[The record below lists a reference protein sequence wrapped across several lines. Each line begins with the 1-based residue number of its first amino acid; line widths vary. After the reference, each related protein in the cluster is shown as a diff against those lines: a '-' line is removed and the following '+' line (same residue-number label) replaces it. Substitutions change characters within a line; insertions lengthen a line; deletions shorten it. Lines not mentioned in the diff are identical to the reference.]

1 MLPKINISRLS
12 SATIKLILA
21 KLESEVVRR
30 KEADRVAAETARRLA
45 EQKEAEARQIE
56 AARLEAEKAAQAVR
70 YMHPSNRA
78 LTWSGVGAKP
88 DWVNVWLT
96 QGGTLYA
103 LEVAASKLA
112 PKPIPK
118 GFLPGK

>member
-1 MLPKINISRLS
+1 MLPKIDIASLS
-12 SATIKLILA
+12 SATIQLILA
-21 KLESEVVRR
+21 KLESELVRR
-30 KEADRVAAETARRLA
+30 KEADRVAAETARRFA
-45 EQKEAEARQIE
+45 EQKEAE

-78 LTWSGVGAKP
+78 LTWSGAGAKP

-118 GFLPGK
+118 GFLPGQ